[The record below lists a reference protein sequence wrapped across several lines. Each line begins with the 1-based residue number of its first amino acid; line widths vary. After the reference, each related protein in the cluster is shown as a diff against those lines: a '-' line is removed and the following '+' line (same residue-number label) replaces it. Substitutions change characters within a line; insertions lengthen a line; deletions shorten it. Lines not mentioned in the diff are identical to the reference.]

1 MAPTFLKKTPEH
13 FIIYCNPHRSSVF
26 VIQIYISQFLW
37 QKEWPQVPEMLPSGF
52 HEGLWIFSVEEV
64 AEKVLPFDE
73 TQ

>member
-1 MAPTFLKKTPEH
+1 
-13 FIIYCNPHRSSVF
+13 
-26 VIQIYISQFLW
+26 
-37 QKEWPQVPEMLPSGF
+37 MLPSGF